1 MTTEPPPA
9 IKRAVEMMKLPTSE
23 IPTSAMLYTA
33 YLCRKYGMC
42 GEMFMTA
49 YAVYAQIVEGLSM
62 GEEDDV
68 LYGVTE
74 PIRAEWEEVQRDFIR
89 IDLPDG
95 RIQVVRK
102 NA

>member
-1 MTTEPPPA
+1 
-9 IKRAVEMMKLPTSE
+9 MMKLPTRDV
-23 IPTSAMLYTA
+23 PTSAMLYAA
-33 YLCRKYGMC
+33 YLCKKYGTC

-49 YAVYAQIVEGLSM
+49 YAVHAQIAEGLSM
-62 GEEDDV
+62 GDTNDV
-68 LYGVTE
+68 LYGVDAV
-74 PIRAEWEEVQRDFIR
+74 IRAEWEEVQRDFIR